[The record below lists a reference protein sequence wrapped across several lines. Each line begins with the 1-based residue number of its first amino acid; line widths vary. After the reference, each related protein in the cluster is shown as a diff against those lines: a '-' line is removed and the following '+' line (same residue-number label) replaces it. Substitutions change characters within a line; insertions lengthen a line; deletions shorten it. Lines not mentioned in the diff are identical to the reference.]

1 MKTTAKLS
9 RGHFISNYNNETKI
23 YADLNPSAPQEPQT
37 YRLKELTEIEV
48 FFLDEI
54 EALRRQVKKKKRLN
68 KATRIVGTGLITSA
82 AITGGEWGGGASIP
96 AFTSSVGLPVG
107 AALGGL
113 GVVFSFLTV
122 PTRNFSRGQ
131 MVKQEKHDAI
141 MVLAQSKLDSIT
153 YIISQAVQD
162 GDISPTEIHKV
173 LQEREKYRKLKTNIR
188 N

>member
-37 YRLKELTEIEV
+37 YWLKELTEIEV

-82 AITGGEWGGGASIP
+82 AITGGEWGGGA
-96 AFTSSVGLPVG
+96 VGPLSQRLL
-107 AALGGL
+107 A
-113 GVVFSFLTV
+113 
-122 PTRNFSRGQ
+122 
-131 MVKQEKHDAI
+131 
-141 MVLAQSKLDSIT
+141 VLAYPL
-153 YIISQAVQD
+153 
-162 GDISPTEIHKV
+162 V
-173 LQEREKYRKLKTNIR
+173 LP
-188 N
+188 